1 MNNSFKF
8 NTILKEMAEEG
19 QVAPKP
25 IDPKVLLMYLL
36 DFINYDFSKL
46 DVNDYLSV
54 FEVDRKIMNRIK
66 YVIGG
71 KEHDSLRGYVHEF
84 IRLNIELLRNGD
96 KDIQNYELPKYKKFR
111 IEGSETYSARKS
123 DYYAEEQEGFSSV
136 EMEYMY
142 NEGELYIYD
151 AKFQSEE
158 VIDTWDTETEIENI
172 EVVQVVENFK
182 RISGLIK

>member
-1 MNNSFKF
+1 MKNNFKDKMV
-8 NTILKEMAEEG
+8 LKESENNES
-19 QVAPKP
+19 APKP
-25 IDPKVLLMYLL
+25 IEPKLLLMYLL
-36 DFINYDFSKL
+36 DIIKYDFSKL
-46 DVNDYLSV
+46 DMSDYNSIFTV
-54 FEVDRKIMNRIK
+54 ESEVMKKIK
-66 YVIGG
+66 YIIGG

-96 KDIQNYELPKYKKFR
+96 KDIQNYELPKYKKFK
-111 IEGSETYSARKS
+111 IEGNETYTARKS

-151 AKFQSEE
+151 AKFQSDE
-158 VIDTWDTETEIENI
+158 VYDTWDTDLNIDNI
-172 EVVQVVENFK
+172 EVIQVVENFK